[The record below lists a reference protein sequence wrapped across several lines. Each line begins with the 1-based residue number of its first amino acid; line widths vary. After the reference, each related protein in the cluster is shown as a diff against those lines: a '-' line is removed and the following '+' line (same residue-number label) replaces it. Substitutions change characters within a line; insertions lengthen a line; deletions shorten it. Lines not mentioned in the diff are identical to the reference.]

1 MRLFRWRRWWSD
13 SGLREL
19 RVLAI
24 EHWDPVNVYD
34 DPKNADAYDAYLER
48 LGRMLRRGKGS
59 AEIARYLGDVRTKV
73 FARSENEEADERF
86 ADQVVAWYAVEAP
99 DPRTG

>member
-1 MRLFRWRRWWSD
+1 MRFFRWRRWWSER
-13 SGLREL
+13 GLREL

-34 DPKNADAYDAYLER
+34 DPASADAYDAYLQR
-48 LGRMLRRGKGS
+48 VGRMLKRGKGS
-59 AEIARYLGDVRTKV
+59 AEIARYLGEVRTKA

-86 ADQVVAWYAVEAP
+86 AERVVAWYSIEAP
-99 DPRTG
+99 DS